1 MARLETELCHALVL
15 NFLQCLVGNLHLF
28 LFLFVQGNFDY
39 FLDAAS
45 AQDHGGAHVD
55 VFAAV
60 FAFKVSAH
68 GNNGVGVFDNDA
80 ADFCEDGS
88 DAVVG
93 RAFGVD
99 NVVGLSFTR
108 EGLIS
113 ALDQLAEEGKIKRS
127 VDFLDNSKYEI
138 IE

>member
-15 NFLQCLVGNLHLF
+15 NFLQCLVGSLHLF

-45 AQDHGGAHVD
+45 AQNDGGAHVD

-80 ADFCEDGS
+80 ADLCKDRG
-88 DAVVG
+88 DAIVG

-99 NVVGLSFTR
+99 NVVSLVANVGL
-108 EGLIS
+108 
-113 ALDQLAEEGKIKRS
+113 
-127 VDFLDNSKYEI
+127 DFLLGSFDVIGFVGEPFVDVAAADGSLAP
-138 IE
+138 